1 MMNKRRF
8 ANFNLVFY
16 ILAAVVILALFAVS
30 FSREEGDAPLRE
42 FEKQWYRNPEMT
54 LAADLKHPKLD
65 ENRQADFYA
74 VVPDDIQ
81 KGDCIWFKC
90 KNAFIV
96 VRVDGEVRAELK
108 EGMLAAL
115 YGDTA
120 GTSWVCVPLE
130 TTDIFKTISI
140 EFRTRYNDGS
150 AYIDSLGVGP
160 AVSAVR
166 YTMSGRVLGASFCL
180 LLMFLSV
187 LLIIV
192 SGVFSRYIKGMPKE
206 FLYLGLAGFFAA
218 IWSFAELRV
227 IQVFTAKNAGVVHN
241 LSCMSLM
248 MIAMPLV
255 YYYKDVL
262 DQKNKYIVPAAGVSS
277 ILNFLVTCTLHFTG
291 IADFHKT
298 LFITHIVIGVAAL
311 CILYANYLLLFKNPE
326 KDKKD
331 IPPAVCMMLLA
342 VAAIVDMIRY
352 RSGAIQDSAFFTR
365 LAMFMVVVALC
376 VRSLGYVVD
385 MMRQGMKTDIV
396 SRLAYED
403 GLTGL
408 GNRTAYIEKID
419 EIRNRETSLISGKET
434 TIFVF
439 DINNLKYVNDN
450 IGHLVGDEMIKY
462 GAGVIEKVFGKIG
475 DCYRTGGDEFVCL
488 ANGELQGKK
497 YADEFHSEIR
507 EFNRKGLLDF
517 PLVIALGYEVFSGLG
532 DIQDAINRADH
543 KMYDNKAELKKN
555 GNHAKRV

>member
-1 MMNKRRF
+1 MGKRRF
-8 ANFNLVFY
+8 ANFNLAFY
-16 ILAAVVILALFAVS
+16 IFAAVAVLALFGIS

-42 FEKQWYRNPEMT
+42 FEKAWFRNPEMT
-54 LAADLKHPKLD
+54 VTADLRHPRLD
-65 ENRQADFYA
+65 KELQADFYA
-74 VVPDDIQ
+74 AVPKDIQ
-81 KGDCIWFKC
+81 KGDCLWFKC
-90 KNAFIV
+90 KNAFV
-96 VRVDGEVRAELK
+96 VVKVDGEVRAELK
-108 EGMLAAL
+108 EGALAAL
-115 YGDTA
+115 YGDTT

-130 TTDIFKTISI
+130 TTDALKTVSI
-140 EFRTRYNDGS
+140 EFRTRYDDGS
-150 AYIDSLGVGP
+150 AYIDSLGIGP

-166 YTMSGRVLGASFCL
+166 YTMSGRFLGAVFCL
-180 LLMFLSV
+180 LLMLLSV
-187 LLIIV
+187 ILIIV
-192 SGVFSRYIKGMPKE
+192 SGVFNRYIKGMPRE

-227 IQVFTAKNAGVVHN
+227 IQVFTAKNAGAIHN

-248 MIAMPLV
+248 MIAMPLM

-262 DQKNKYIVPAAGVSS
+262 DQKNKYIVPVAGFSN
-277 ILNFLVTCTLHFTG
+277 ILNFVINCILHFTG

-298 LFITHIVIGVAAL
+298 LFITHIVIGIAAL
-311 CILYANYLLLFKNPE
+311 CIFYANYLLLFKNPE

-352 RSGAIQDSAFFTR
+352 RSSAIQDSAFFTR
-365 LAMFMVVVALC
+365 LAMFMVVIALF

-408 GNRTAYIEKID
+408 GNRTAYIEKLD

-488 ANGELQGKK
+488 ANGELPAKK

-507 EFNRKGLLDF
+507 EFNGKGLLDF
-517 PLVIALGYEVFSGLG
+517 PLVIALGYEVYSGLG
-532 DIQDAINRADH
+532 DIKDAIDRADH
-543 KMYDNKAELKKN
+543 KMYDNKAELKKK
-555 GNHAKRV
+555 A